1 MAGWADKKP
10 PGNIALFF
18 KHWVKTIFVSTG
30 WANFKLFL
38 HLHRFDFVIHMKP
51 SVEVWLEMKRMKPS
65 AGLPLDF
72 LLQNYLH
79 FNFSALLL
87 FHLRLHHF
95 REWTLL
101 ILACAFDQ

>member
-1 MAGWADKKP
+1 
-10 PGNIALFF
+10 
-18 KHWVKTIFVSTG
+18 
-30 WANFKLFL
+30 
-38 HLHRFDFVIHMKP
+38 
-51 SVEVWLEMKRMKPS
+51 MKRMKPS

-95 REWTLL
+95 RE
-101 ILACAFDQ
+101 